1 MTFRLSAKAE
11 QECEDVTRRY
21 PQPSGAVLPLL
32 HLVQS
37 EAGYLSEE
45 AIELVA
51 SKLNLSPARVYGV
64 ATFYPAFRL
73 QPPPKHLIRVCGT
86 LSCRLVGAPRVVD
99 YLQERLAAVE
109 ANDPLVAVE
118 ETDCLACCGMGPVMT
133 VDGELH
139 QNLTLERID
148 QIIERLKLSPEGD
161 SGG

>member
-32 HLVQS
+32 HLVQR

-45 AIELVA
+45 AIGWVANKLDLV
-51 SKLNLSPARVYGV
+51 PARVYGV

-73 QPPPKHLIRVCGT
+73 QPPPEHLIRVCGT
-86 LSCRLVGAPRVVD
+86 LSCRLMGAPRVVD
-99 YLQERLAAVE
+99 YLNEKLAKVATSDTV
-109 ANDPLVAVE
+109 VAVE
-118 ETDCLACCGMGPVMT
+118 ETDCLACCGMGPVMM

-148 QIIERLKLSPEGD
+148 QIIERLKLSIEGD